1 MVLAVRWSACAAGK
15 CQAQGAGAHPQDGV
29 MLSEGTSA
37 HLDPDTWRL
46 DRVPIA
52 PADHLGEESRA
63 GEGKENMRPQIY
75 SPNPGIPRL
84 EMTPHNFI
92 FTSHRVDGSSVSPP
106 GVYIVLWAVITAFPQ

>member
-1 MVLAVRWSACAAGK
+1 
-15 CQAQGAGAHPQDGV
+15 

-46 DRVPIA
+46 DQVPLA
-52 PADHLGEESRA
+52 PADHLGEEESRA

-84 EMTPHNFI
+84 EMTPNNFI

-106 GVYIVLWAVITAFPQ
+106 GVYVVLRAVITAFPQ